1 MARRCFQILLKSG
14 SMRPEAF
21 SEARTGRVVP
31 AAGTGITHAFVPDP
45 LPPSWPWPD
54 RLWPVL
60 LEAHK
65 ALAALDGTGRHLP
78 DPDLVLRPLQDR
90 EAQKSSSLE
99 GTVTDPQQQMLFEL
113 DPMNPGTNDER
124 VSAHREVAN
133 YSKALRLQRAAPEP
147 VPLSLRFIRKLHAVL
162 MDGVRGADKNPGNF
176 RRGQNQIGRP
186 ARYVPPPVNELSRS
200 LDSFEKYMHADRKYD
215 PLVEAFIL
223 HYQFEAIHPFMD
235 GNGRVGRLLLALT
248 IAEWCE
254 LASQWL
260 YMSAYFDRNK
270 DEYIDRLLRVSTHG
284 DWEGWVEFCLRGVV
298 EECRDTSHR
307 CDELIELNRAFHQRA
322 NEAGG
327 SVRLTGIIDGLFMR
341 PVVSVTSVRERF
353 GVTYPTARSDLNK
366 LETLGIISL
375 IPEARTISYY
385 SEPIFHVIY
394 AG

>member
-1 MARRCFQILLKSG
+1 MAKR
-14 SMRPEAF
+14 
-21 SEARTGRVVP
+21 
-31 AAGTGITHAFVPDP
+31 HAFVPDP

-113 DPMNPGTNDER
+113 DPMSPGTNDER

-186 ARYVPPPVNELSRS
+186 ARYVPPPVSELSRS

-254 LASQWL
+254 LANQWL

-307 CDELIELNRAFHQRA
+307 CDELIDLNRAFHQRA

-341 PVVSVTSVRERF
+341 PVVSVTSVGERF

-366 LETLGIISL
+366 LESLGIISL